1 VRGPFD
7 AEGETMNTKKLFST
21 IMTLLIALS
30 FTACVTNGDYFKSE
44 TSWIRENETKQADVR
59 MILGAP
65 YSVGNSQ
72 GKPTWT
78 YGFYRYKLFGKSYQK
93 ELRFFWNTDGTVSS
107 FSFNSSFPEDIG
119 ASSGTKVVPEA
130 KPKF

>member
-1 VRGPFD
+1 
-7 AEGETMNTKKLFST
+7 MTKNRLFF
-21 IMTLLIALS
+21 TLLTLAVS
-30 FTACVTNGDYFKSE
+30 MVFSACVTNGDYFKSE
-44 TSWIRENETKQADVR
+44 TAWIRENETKQADVK

-78 YGFYRYKLFGKSYQK
+78 YGFYRYKLFSKSSQK
-93 ELRFFWNTDGTVSS
+93 ELRFFWNPDGTVNS

-119 ASSGTKVVPEA
+119 VSAGTKAAAPAQDA
-130 KPKF
+130 KPRY

>member
-1 VRGPFD
+1 M
-7 AEGETMNTKKLFST
+7 TMKRLTTAVMTILVAITFS
-21 IMTLLIALS
+21 
-30 FTACVTNGDYFKSE
+30 ACVTNGDYFKSE
-44 TSWIRENETKQADVR
+44 TSWIRENETKQSDVK

-78 YGFYRYKLFGKSYQK
+78 YGFYRYKLFSKSYQK
-93 ELRFFWNTDGTVSS
+93 ELRFFWNPDGTVSS
-107 FSFNSSFPEDIG
+107 YSFNSSFPEDIG
-119 ASSGTKVVPEA
+119 VSSGTKAALPEA

>member
-1 VRGPFD
+1 
-7 AEGETMNTKKLFST
+7 MTKKRLIS
-21 IMTLLIALS
+21 TLLTLVVAMVFS
-30 FTACVTNGDYFKSE
+30 ACVTNGDYFKSE
-44 TSWIRENETKQADVR
+44 TAWIRENETKQADVK

-78 YGFYRYKLFGKSYQK
+78 YGFYRYKLFSKSYQK
-93 ELRFFWNTDGTVSS
+93 ELRFFWNPDGTVSS
-107 FSFNSSFPEDIG
+107 YSFNSSFPEDIG
-119 ASSGTKVVPEA
+119 VSAGTKAVSPAPEA